1 MSTAG
6 DLAAEVNKMRVVWE
20 RESGLMEQALSPS
33 LAAATDVAR
42 LADAPL
48 FDPLPGSSL
57 QSQVYTTTSFTP
69 TLAATGLFL
78 VAWAV

>member
-1 MSTAG
+1 
-6 DLAAEVNKMRVVWE
+6 MRVVWE
-20 RESGLMEQALSPS
+20 RESGLVEQVRVLSPS